1 MDKKD
6 KIIILLIVLV
16 AIIGCVCSYFLFFAD
31 NNNEP
36 ISVGETYEIY
46 NNPPQS
52 MTSFLKDK
60 GSFDMDYDQ
69 GTLNWLKGLG
79 DSKVVFM
86 TESEFIIMN
95 RSDAN
100 KLDIMSS
107 ADYSNDLAWKNTV
120 NLLEIKCDVLE
131 IHSLGSGLKDCVLVD
146 NVGIQNKRTDE
157 YVSIIDLEY
166 DKENN
171 KLIVNPSELIK

>member
-1 MDKKD
+1 
-6 KIIILLIVLV
+6 
-16 AIIGCVCSYFLFFAD
+16 
-31 NNNEP
+31 
-36 ISVGETYEIY
+36 
-46 NNPPQS
+46 

-86 TESEFIIMN
+86 TESQFIIMN

-107 ADYSNDLAWKNTV
+107 GEYANEVAWKNTV
-120 NLLEIKCDVLE
+120 NFLEIKFDVLE
-131 IHSLGSGLKDCVLVD
+131 IHSLGSGLKDFVLVD
-146 NVGIQNKRTDE
+146 KC
-157 YVSIIDLEY
+157 
-166 DKENN
+166 
-171 KLIVNPSELIK
+171 

>member
-1 MDKKD
+1 
-6 KIIILLIVLV
+6 
-16 AIIGCVCSYFLFFAD
+16 
-31 NNNEP
+31 
-36 ISVGETYEIY
+36 
-46 NNPPQS
+46 
-52 MTSFLKDK
+52 
-60 GSFDMDYDQ
+60 MDYDQ
-69 GTLNWLKGLG
+69 GTLNWLKELG

-131 IHSLGSGLKDCVLVD
+131 IRSLGGGLKDCVLVD
-146 NVGIQNKRTDE
+146 NVEAIGNSSRE
-157 YVSIIDLEY
+157 WL
-166 DKENN
+166 
-171 KLIVNPSELIK
+171 SEEAINSTL

>member
-1 MDKKD
+1 
-6 KIIILLIVLV
+6 
-16 AIIGCVCSYFLFFAD
+16 
-31 NNNEP
+31 
-36 ISVGETYEIY
+36 
-46 NNPPQS
+46 

-69 GTLNWLKGLG
+69 GTLNWLKELG

-100 KLDIMSS
+100 KLNIMSS

-131 IHSLGSGLKDCVLVD
+131 IRSLGSGLKDCVLVD
-146 NVGIQNKRTDE
+146 NVEAIGNSSRE
-157 YVSIIDLEY
+157 WL
-166 DKENN
+166 
-171 KLIVNPSELIK
+171 SEEAINSTL